1 MRHFK
6 VILLGLMIVVF
17 TFSSNTVNTY
27 SAFTNS
33 ATSDLASFQTG
44 SLRVM
49 LNGNGE
55 NSQNI
60 FLNYGKFGAGD
71 LISRDFYIKNC
82 GSLSFIFR
90 LSLVNESNPIFNYLM
105 CEVNIYNKE
114 NTTQLYRGALRDFTK
129 SVATSLEVGPNE
141 SLKCE
146 LIITLPEDTILP
158 EAVVKSVINSEA
170 YLSSNIP
177 ITNESINIKVD
188 ATQVN
193 NASYE

>member
-6 VILLGLMIVVF
+6 IILLGVMIVVF
-17 TFSSNTVNTY
+17 TFSINTANTY

-33 ATSDLASFQTG
+33 ATSDLASFKTG
-44 SLRVM
+44 SLKVM

-71 LISRDFYIKNC
+71 SISRDFYIKNC

-90 LSLVNESNPIFNYLM
+90 LSLVNETNPIFNYLM
-105 CEVNIYNKE
+105 CDVNIYSKE

-129 SVATSLEVGPNE
+129 SVATSLEIGPNE